1 MQKKTK
7 KIWYK
12 FSTRATESIGRGIF
26 AFMSGGAA
34 GGQARASPKAPADD
48 ARDTT
53 GAAATLVQ
61 GKTALHQ
68 AQIDG
73 VASTGH
79 CQYGVAQRS
88 ALVKDED
95 RSSDEEIQVA
105 ELYVQPGNNA
115 RKHRVCMGS
124 SVLVLKPGVDRAM
137 IQECARIVI
146 NANRSRHKRVL
157 GTQLLPFPAPIH
169 NCQWVP
175 LRHTAP
181 S

>member
-1 MQKKTK
+1 
-7 KIWYK
+7 
-12 FSTRATESIGRGIF
+12 
-26 AFMSGGAA
+26 MSGGAA
-34 GGQARASPKAPADD
+34 GGQARASPKAPDDD

-53 GAAATLVQ
+53 GAAGTLVQ

-79 CQYGVAQRS
+79 CQYGIALRS

-105 ELYVQPGNNA
+105 ELYAQPGNNT
-115 RKHRVCMGS
+115 RKHRVCMAS
-124 SVLVLKPGVDRAM
+124 SVLVLKPGVDRAL
-137 IQECARIVI
+137 IQDCARIVI

-157 GTQLLPFPAPIH
+157 GTQLLSFPAQTAAPIH
-169 NCQWVP
+169 NYQWVP

-181 S
+181 SWRCQHPEASRRCVCFS